1 MGTGDLKNNV
11 ERLRKLL
18 KAARYPHIHA
28 VISDA
33 AAAPTV
39 AELLRVL
46 HFALLDFSRHVARE
60 LVEKGYDLYGKTDA
74 RFVEQTFRVLREEF
88 HYFPSLTTTQFL
100 STNYLE
106 RKVLLTA
113 DAVELILKRHDELLR
128 LKRQQQANVTETSI
142 SKTQPMASHDDDE
155 DAEMEWE
162 TVAASVHGDDA
173 DDHDEEFVY
182 SDDEG
187 DVDWEEVPSRAEPEA
202 EASTTE
208 DDPQADGASQ
218 DPDSEAVVHDLNAV
232 NWDHINAVLQ
242 RKESK
247 VAAKTPRK
255 AVVHSLE

>member
-33 AAAPTV
+33 TAAPTV

-46 HFALLDFSRHVARE
+46 HFALLDFSRPIARE

-128 LKRQQQANVTETSI
+128 LKRQQQA
-142 SKTQPMASHDDDE
+142 PMASHDDDE

-255 AVVHSLE
+255 VVHSLE